1 MATISHVCRASAY
14 IDTDHRSR
22 RLSVTPNK
30 QFIVL
35 YDAATRRARFV
46 LRFAAPGSM
55 SPVDSGSGTAGPA
68 GGECAHVTIA
78 TGDGNLFTIGRVCS
92 PSLLEWRFRD
102 EIEVGAY
109 TYTGK
114 GPHVAA
120 LTWGDERYEA
130 AVNGG
135 RSQSIPVAI
144 GSVLATFQAKR
155 DVTDPWSVTI
165 RLRADGMARD
175 QRLRVDSGAG
185 EVFWLDAS
193 MAGAEN
199 ALIATYHKLG
209 AYTIAVD
216 LVDAQGFRIVT
227 LGETSIEITDDEP
240 EQLFM
245 PPPPGTQRVPAQ
257 LRSDPN
263 VPLTQNSAE
272 PWNPFRYARPNWAAV
287 KTYRKPDGYVSR
299 TLGNGVYLAVRQ
311 EVATGGQ
318 LWYETGAY
326 DWVPATSVTLVTP
339 SKLRGVMLDG
349 SPAPGVNPA
358 PKPVEPTQPTEPTAP
373 VTPTS
378 PTPPNPSPTRPP
390 TTQPNTKTGVVI
402 AGVLNVRTKPGIAY
416 GNEPTE
422 VLRYGDKVII
432 HEEMVVAGVKWYR
445 IDANKWVHAG
455 YVRLTNSGDEGAPPG
470 GKPDTNIP
478 VGAPMLDPTPQY
490 KPVQMPIGWVVPDA
504 LVVRKQPGEEQEV
517 IGNLSHNQVVQ
528 ILEEVEVN
536 KVLWYRIG
544 RDQWV
549 DSNWIGAARIKPRP
563 KNIRAN
569 ERWVGVCLKEQT
581 AIAYEGDTPLFAAL
595 VATGVQSTPTVQ
607 GVFRTWWRL
616 TSRRMTGPG
625 YYLEEVTWTEY
636 FHGGYALHT
645 AYWHDVFGR
654 PRSHGCVN
662 LSPYDAWWIHEWS
675 AAGGSN
681 APTVYSYWA

>member
-1 MATISHVCRASAY
+1 M
-14 IDTDHRSR
+14 
-22 RLSVTPNK
+22 TPTK

-35 YDAATRRARFV
+35 YDPATRRARYV
-46 LRFAAPGSM
+46 LRFAAPGSA
-55 SPVDSGSGTAGPA
+55 SDREGGVARGASGA
-68 GGECAHVTIA
+68 CANVSIA
-78 TGDGNLFTIGRVCS
+78 TGDGNLFTIGRVCA
-92 PSLLEWRFRD
+92 PSQLEWRYRD

-109 TYTGK
+109 TYSGK
-114 GPHVAA
+114 GPYVAA

-130 AVNGG
+130 AVNAG
-135 RSQSIPVAI
+135 RSQNIPVAV
-144 GSVLATFQAKR
+144 GTVLSLFQAKR
-155 DVTDPWSVTI
+155 DVTDSYTVTI

-175 QRLRVDSGAG
+175 QRLRVDTGAG

-193 MAGAEN
+193 MASAEN

-216 LVDAQGFRIVT
+216 LIDGNGFRVVT
-227 LGETSIEITDDEP
+227 LGETAIEITDDEP
-240 EQLFM
+240 EQLLA

-263 VPLTQNSAE
+263 VPLKQSDAE
-272 PWNPFRYARPNWAAV
+272 PWNLFRYARPNFASA

-299 TLGNGVYLAVRQ
+299 TLGNGTYIAIRQ

-326 DWVPATSVTLVTP
+326 DWIPASSVTVVTP

-349 SPAPGVNPA
+349 SPTPNTSPGSNP
-358 PKPVEPTQPTEPTAP
+358 TTTTTPTEPGN
-373 VTPTS
+373 PTDPQS
-378 PTPPNPSPTRPP
+378 PTPPTTSPTRPP
-390 TTQPNTKTGVVI
+390 SAKSGVVI

-416 GNEPTE
+416 GNAPVE
-422 VLRYGDKVII
+422 VLRYGQTVTIY
-432 HEEMVVAGVKWYR
+432 EESVVAGVKWYR

-455 YVRLTNSGDEGAPPG
+455 YVRLTNGADEAAPASER
-470 GKPDTNIP
+470 PDTNIP
-478 VGAPMLDPTPQY
+478 VGTPMLDSTPQY

-504 LVVRKQPGEEQEV
+504 LVVRRQPGDEQDV

-528 ILEEVEVN
+528 ILEEADVN
-536 KVLWYRIG
+536 GALWYRIG

-549 DSNWIGAARIKPRP
+549 ESTWIGAARIKERP
-563 KNIRAN
+563 KSIRAN

-595 VATGVQSTPTVQ
+595 IASGVEGTPTVQ

-616 TSRRMTGPG
+616 TSRRMVGPG
-625 YYLEEVTWTEY
+625 YYLEEVSWTEY

-662 LSPYDAWWIHEWS
+662 MSPYDAWWVHQWS